1 MVCPGG
7 CGSNVGVD
15 VEGCLEYCRDCAQV
29 QDAIKNAYWV
39 LAEAIVRRNNAV

>member
-15 VEGCLEYCRDCAQV
+15 VEGCLDYCRECAQV
-29 QDAIKNAYWV
+29 QDAVKNAYWV
-39 LAEAIVRRNNAV
+39 LAEAIVRR